1 MKTGRVTRQ
10 TKYEARRSMCRH
22 SIGLACRHISRAT
35 VLEQD
40 TIGGREAQARLL
52 AVPKVR
58 AALKVP
64 ELEVA
69 RGLQLAYDRLVLR
82 VVIWRPVRHL
92 VQQHPALPADLLVLP
107 APSVQICHGAQT
119 REQRLYKHYSATVV
133 EVGPQIGKQNGMM

>member
-35 VLEQD
+35 VEQD
-40 TIGGREAQARLL
+40 TIGGREVQARLL

-82 VVIWRPVRHL
+82 VLIWRPVRHL

-119 REQRLYKHYSATVV
+119 HEQRLYKHCSATVGEV
-133 EVGPQIGKQNGMM
+133 EPQIGKQNGMM